1 MRAVIQRVKYASVTI
16 NGAVKSK
23 IEQGFLILFGAGE
36 GDTVEDAELLAKKT
50 AGMRIF
56 CDENDKMNLSL
67 ADIGGSVIV
76 VSQFTLYADCRRGNR
91 PSFTNAA
98 PPAEANEL
106 YEYFVKLLRD
116 EYGIQDVQTGEFGA
130 DMKVELLND
139 GPVTIILDSDELKKP
154 RK

>member
-106 YEYFVKLLRD
+106 YEYFVRLLRD
-116 EYGIQDVQTGEFGA
+116 EYGIKNVQTGEFGA